1 MYDHLWG
8 LNSKHRHD
16 VQQDNAELIKN
27 KLSRLKVKRCDC
39 SSWMQELVADYSHE
53 PRVEGE
59 YATHVSNEKLIVF
72 WLKKLFAELR
82 TLANQFNDNLDEDYM
97 FIEATEPE
105 FHTVVCNEA
114 PAPGKP
120 GKEIYFEAH
129 FVSRTAALLLRGFD
143 HEIDV
148 FIVPADVWLGI
159 SLNTIDQKDYPP
171 ILRLNLL
178 SRSEAEPILSDAGEQ
193 VKERVFRKDSELTKT
208 SDLTNTKTGTAM
220 AKGSAN
226 SLGSASSFGSA
237 NSFGTAAPGASMSSA
252 PLAAPAAQAIT
263 SPNKEASVVRSYA
276 PSSTSAEHIDPEH
289 INELARMLFKEL
301 IKASLR

>member
-27 KLSRLKVKRCDC
+27 KLARLKVKRCDC

-59 YATHVSNEKLIVF
+59 YSTHVSNEKLMVF
-72 WLKKLFAELR
+72 WLKKLFAELQ
-82 TLANQFNDNLDEDYM
+82 TLVNQFNANLDENHM
-97 FIEATEPE
+97 FIEGTEPE

-148 FIVPADVWLGI
+148 FIVPADVWLGL

-178 SRSEAEPILSDAGEQ
+178 SRSEAEPILNDSGEQ
-193 VKERVFRKDSELTKT
+193 VQESVFRKDSELTKN
-208 SDLTNTKTGTAM
+208 SALTNTRTGTAM
-220 AKGSAN
+220 AKGSVN
-226 SLGSASSFGSA
+226 SLGK
-237 NSFGTAAPGASMSSA
+237 AAPGTSMSSA
-252 PLAAPAAQAIT
+252 PLAAPAAQALT
-263 SPNKEASVVRSYA
+263 SPNKEASVVKSYE

>member
-27 KLSRLKVKRCDC
+27 KLARLKVKRCDC

-59 YATHVSNEKLIVF
+59 YSNHVSNERLMVF
-72 WLKKLFAELR
+72 WLKRLFSELQ
-82 TLANQFNDNLDEDYM
+82 TLVNQFNANLDEDYM
-97 FIEATEPE
+97 FIEGTEPE
-105 FHTVVCNEA
+105 FHTVVCKEA
-114 PAPGKP
+114 PTPGKP

-148 FIVPADVWLGI
+148 FIVPADVWLGL

-178 SRSEAEPILSDAGEQ
+178 SKSEAEPILSDSCQRLLESNN
-193 VKERVFRKDSELTKT
+193 KKDSDFR
-208 SDLTNTKTGTAM
+208 SDSMAKTGTAM
-220 AKGSAN
+220 AKESAN
-226 SLGSASSFGSA
+226 SLGTAASLGPALSEGAVNQVTASS
-237 NSFGTAAPGASMSSA
+237 
-252 PLAAPAAQAIT
+252 
-263 SPNKEASVVRSYA
+263 NKEVSQVKSIDLSNTRS
-276 PSSTSAEHIDPEH
+276 EHIDPEH
-289 INELARMLFKEL
+289 ITELARMLFKEL

>member
-16 VQQDNAELIKN
+16 VQQNNAELIKN
-27 KLSRLKVKRCDC
+27 KLARLKVKRCDC

-59 YATHVSNEKLIVF
+59 YSTHVSNEKLIVF
-72 WLKKLFAELR
+72 WLKKLFAELQ
-82 TLANQFNDNLDEDYM
+82 TLVNQFNANLVEDYM

-105 FHTVVCNEA
+105 FHTVACTEA
-114 PAPGKP
+114 PAPGKS

-148 FIVPADVWLGI
+148 FIVPADVWLGL

-171 ILRLNLL
+171 ILKLNLL
-178 SRSEAEPILSDAGEQ
+178 SKEEAEPILSESGLRAG
-193 VKERVFRKDSELTKT
+193 D
-208 SDLTNTKTGTAM
+208 GI
-220 AKGSAN
+220 AKAGISV
-226 SLGSASSFGSA
+226 SK
-237 NSFGTAAPGASMSSA
+237 ASMN
-252 PLAAPAAQAIT
+252 LAGSLLNPATQTAST
-263 SPNKEASVVRSYA
+263 NKEAAALQSIDRSINGSIDA
-276 PSSTSAEHIDPEH
+276 SPNTNHIDPEH
-289 INELARMLFKEL
+289 INDLARMLFKEL